1 MAAKKAGRRMSV
13 QLEAEL
19 NIIQKEFAGLDID
32 GNGDISVKELEDI
45 LRSMRLKLKL
55 TDKQIERVLK
65 QIDTNN
71 DGSIDAEELMVVL
84 EKYDTEGVVYKALHL
99 RSSIRQEFLKY
110 DEDGNGYITK
120 DEMVE
125 IIKDRTGLTIPQKQI
140 ERLMKDS
147 DKNDDGKVN
156 YEEFVALMS
165 KSVMQKKVVKSRR
178 SSQASRGSNSSL
190 ASIGESNN

>member
-1 MAAKKAGRRMSV
+1 MSV

-71 DGSIDAEELMVVL
+71 DGSIDADELMVVL

-110 DEDGNGYITK
+110 DEDGNGFITK
-120 DEMVE
+120 DEMVD

>member
-71 DGSIDAEELMVVL
+71 DGSIDADELMVVL

>member
-71 DGSIDAEELMVVL
+71 DGSIDADELMVVL

-110 DEDGNGYITK
+110 DEDGNGFITK
-120 DEMVE
+120 DEMVD

>member
-71 DGSIDAEELMVVL
+71 DGSIDADELMVVL

-190 ASIGESNN
+190 ASIGESNK

>member
-19 NIIQKEFAGLDID
+19 NIIQKEFAGLDVD

-71 DGSIDAEELMVVL
+71 DGSIDADELMVVL

-110 DEDGNGYITK
+110 DGDGNGYITK

-125 IIKDRTGLTIPQKQI
+125 IIKDRTGLTLPQKQI
-140 ERLMKDS
+140 DRLMKDS

>member
-19 NIIQKEFAGLDID
+19 SIIQKEFAGLDVD

-71 DGSIDAEELMVVL
+71 DGSIDADELMVVL

-110 DEDGNGYITK
+110 DGDGNGYITK

>member
-1 MAAKKAGRRMSV
+1 MSV

-71 DGSIDAEELMVVL
+71 DGSIDADELMVVL

-99 RSSIRQEFLKY
+99 RSPF
-110 DEDGNGYITK
+110 
-120 DEMVE
+120 V
-125 IIKDRTGLTIPQKQI
+125 
-140 ERLMKDS
+140 
-147 DKNDDGKVN
+147 KN
-156 YEEFVALMS
+156 F
-165 KSVMQKKVVKSRR
+165 
-178 SSQASRGSNSSL
+178 
-190 ASIGESNN
+190 

>member
-1 MAAKKAGRRMSV
+1 MAAKKAGRRMSL

-71 DGSIDAEELMVVL
+71 DGSIDADELMVVL

>member
-65 QIDTNN
+65 QIDTNG
-71 DGSIDAEELMVVL
+71 DGSIDSDELMVVL

>member
-1 MAAKKAGRRMSV
+1 M
-13 QLEAEL
+13 
-19 NIIQKEFAGLDID
+19 
-32 GNGDISVKELEDI
+32 
-45 LRSMRLKLKL
+45 
-55 TDKQIERVLK
+55 
-65 QIDTNN
+65 
-71 DGSIDAEELMVVL
+71 
-84 EKYDTEGVVYKALHL
+84 
-99 RSSIRQEFLKY
+99 KY

-178 SSQASRGSNSSL
+178 SYQASRGSNSSL

>member
-32 GNGDISVKELEDI
+32 GNGDISVEELEDI

-71 DGSIDAEELMVVL
+71 DGSIDADELMVVL